1 MNSVTAKTPEQSKTT
16 RVFTKLKFVRSEE
29 TGALISFVSQN
40 PKTNRI
46 CGVRQDSPYPKKVCI
61 IDKLLA
67 GQIFSNVLYDCTLIP
82 MATKSDGSFSGYVVV
97 AAEPTQFKA
106 QVITK
111 YDKNRTYQVEVRFGN
126 KVILFDPYTGKKPS
140 VRNLTE
146 CLAVLEKRMDVVNLL
161 QVIEDFKN
169 ASNEILALME
179 ADRFTKN
186 RKRK

>member
-1 MNSVTAKTPEQSKTT
+1 MNSVSNKTPEQSKTT
-16 RVFTKLKFVRSEE
+16 RVYTKLKFVKSEE

-40 PKTNRI
+40 PKTGRI
-46 CGVRQDSPYPKKVCI
+46 CGVRQDSQYPKKVCI

-82 MATKSDGSFSGYVVV
+82 MATKSDGTFSGYVVV

-111 YDKNRTYQVEVRFGN
+111 YDKNRVYQVEARFGN
-126 KVILFDPYTGKKPS
+126 KTILFDPFTGKKPS
-140 VRNLTE
+140 VRNLSD
-146 CLAVLEKRMDVVNLL
+146 CLSVLEKRMDVVNLL
-161 QVIEDFKN
+161 QVVEDFKY
-169 ASNEILALME
+169 AANEILMLME
-179 ADRFTKN
+179 SDRFSK